1 MAQVM
6 GIKHIRDGVEAQA
19 VLGADM
25 AVIGIIGTA
34 PAANATAFP
43 LSKSVLVRT
52 NDAALRQALGST
64 GTLPDAL
71 AGISAQMKTAAAKTI
86 LVRIDDDEDPAVVI
100 SNILGSEAAGTGM
113 WAFLDAPEELGET
126 PRLII
131 VPGYTSQVEDGVI
144 SIAVTNGGTGYTA
157 DFAVTVTGGSGTGF
171 TGVAHVADGVV
182 QSIEIT
188 NPGTGFATAPT
199 VVLTAGAGTGAAATA
214 SIGEGAN
221 QICVTIP
228 AIAERL
234 KAEFLPEGPT
244 SSRAAALSWLE
255 TLPRSASIIH
265 PLRQDAKVV
274 VNGSTV
280 TKPLSP
286 YIIALYAKRD
296 AEFDGIPS
304 RSIANQSINGIVG
317 VTPKIKL
324 DITSDSS
331 EGMDDIEAHFG
342 IVVRGESGVDGS
354 LSDGGYTFWGTDT
367 LSEDSQ
373 WLFANVVRLRSY
385 VEINQI
391 KAIRFYLGRF
401 NLTVQ
406 TVQAVSNTMETM
418 LSNLRAEG
426 HIIDYRVLFEPD
438 NNSPDELRLGFLD
451 ISFKMEE
458 PAPLRKVTIRSRRYP
473 EALDAMVTNIA
484 IQLGTLTSA

>member
-25 AVIGIIGTA
+25 SVIAIVGTA
-34 PAANATAFP
+34 PLANATVFP
-43 LSKSVLVRT
+43 LNKAVLVRT
-52 NDAALRQALGST
+52 NETSLREALGST
-64 GTLPDAL
+64 GTLADAL
-71 AGISAQMKTAAAKTI
+71 VGISAQITTAAAKTI
-86 LVRIDDDEDPAVVI
+86 LVRIADDEDAAVVI
-100 SNILGSEAAGTGM
+100 ANILGSEASGTGM
-113 WAFLDAPEELGET
+113 WALLDAPEELGET

-131 VPGYTSQVEDGVI
+131 VPGYTSQVEDGVT
-144 SIAVTNGGTGYTA
+144 SIAVTNGGSGYTA

-171 TGVAHVADGVV
+171 TGIAHVADGAV
-182 QSIEIT
+182 QSIEVT
-188 NPGTGFATAPT
+188 NPGTGYATAPT

-214 SIGEGAN
+214 SIGDCAN
-221 QICVTIP
+221 QICVTMP

-234 KAEFLPEGPT
+234 KAQFIPEGPT
-244 SSRAAALSWLE
+244 SSRASALSWLE
-255 TLPRSASIIH
+255 TLPRSSSITH

-274 VNGSTV
+274 VGGSTV

-286 YIIALYAKRD
+286 YIVALYAKRD
-296 AEFDGIPS
+296 AELDGIPS
-304 RSIANQSINGIVG
+304 RSIANQSLNGLVG

-342 IVVRGESGVDGS
+342 IVIRGEAGVDGS

-367 LSEDSQ
+367 LSEDTQ

-391 KAIRFYLGRF
+391 KAIRFYLGRY

-406 TVQAVSNTMETM
+406 TVQAVANTMETM

-426 HIIDYRVLFEPD
+426 HIIDYRVQFEPD

-451 ISFKMEE
+451 ITFKMEE

>member
-25 AVIGIIGTA
+25 SVIAVVGTA
-34 PAANATAFP
+34 PLANIASFP
-43 LSKSVLVRT
+43 LNKAVLVRT
-52 NDAALRQALGST
+52 NDTALRQALGST

-71 AGISAQMKTAAAKTI
+71 AGISAQITTAAAKTI
-86 LVRIDDDEDPAVVI
+86 LVRVADDEDASAVI
-100 SNILGSEAAGTGM
+100 TNILGSEASGTGM
-113 WAFLDAPEELGET
+113 WALLDAPEELGET

-131 VPGYTSQVEDGVI
+131 VPGYTSQVEDGVT
-144 SIAVTNGGTGYTA
+144 SIAVTNGGSGYTA

-171 TGVAHVADGVV
+171 TGVAHVADGAV
-182 QSIEIT
+182 QSIEVT

-214 SIGEGAN
+214 EIGDCAN

-228 AIAERL
+228 AIADRL

-244 SSRAAALSWLE
+244 NSRASALAWME
-255 TLPRSASIIH
+255 TLPRSSAIIH
-265 PLRQDAKVV
+265 PLRQDAKVILA
-274 VNGSTV
+274 GSTV
-280 TKPLSP
+280 LKPLSP

-296 AEFDGIPS
+296 AELDGIPS
-304 RSIANQSINGIVG
+304 RSIANQSINGLVG
-317 VTPKIKL
+317 VSPKIKL

-342 IVVRGESGVDGS
+342 IVVRGEAGVDGS

-373 WLFANVVRLRSY
+373 WQFANVVRLRSY

-391 KAIRFYLGRF
+391 KAIRFYLGRY

-406 TVQAVSNTMETM
+406 TVQAVANTMETM
-418 LSNLRAEG
+418 LSGLRAEG
-426 HIIDYRVLFEPD
+426 HIIDYRVTFEPD

-451 ISFKMEE
+451 ITFKMEE

>member
-25 AVIGIIGTA
+25 SVIAVVGTA
-34 PAANATAFP
+34 PLANATTFP
-43 LSKSVLVRT
+43 LNTPILVRT
-52 NDAALRQALGST
+52 NDTALRQALGST
-64 GTLPDAL
+64 GTIPDAL
-71 AGISAQMKTAAAKTI
+71 TGISAQISDAAAKVVV
-86 LVRIDDDEDPAVVI
+86 VRIEDNVDPDLVI
-100 SNILGSEAAGTGM
+100 ANILGSEALGTGM
-113 WAFLDAPEELGET
+113 WALLDAPEDLGET

-131 VPGYTSQVEDGVI
+131 VPGYTAQTENGVTAI
-144 SIAVTNGGTGYTA
+144 TVSTGGSGYTA
-157 DFAVTVTGGSGTGF
+157 DFAVTATGGSGTGF
-171 TGVAHVADGVV
+171 SGIARVADGAV
-182 QSIEIT
+182 QSIEIL
-188 NPGTGFATAPT
+188 NPGKDFATAPT
-199 VVLTAGAGTGAAATA
+199 LVLTAGDGTGAAATA
-214 SIGEGAN
+214 TIGDCAN
-221 QICVTIP
+221 QICVSMPT
-228 AIAERL
+228 IAERL
-234 KAEFLPEGPT
+234 KAQFIPEGPT
-244 SSRAAALSWLE
+244 TSRALALAWME
-255 TLPRSASIIH
+255 TLPRSASITH
-265 PLRQDAKVV
+265 PLRQDAKVI
-274 VNGSTV
+274 VNGATV

-286 YIIALYAKRD
+286 YIVALYARRD
-296 AEFDGIPS
+296 AELDGIPS
-304 RSIANQSINGIVG
+304 RSIANQSINGLVG

-324 DITSDSS
+324 DITSDAS
-331 EGMDDIEAHFG
+331 EGMSDIEARFG
-342 IVVRGESGVDGS
+342 IVVRGEAGVDGS
-354 LSDGGYTFWGTDT
+354 LSDGGLVFWGTDT
-367 LSEDSQ
+367 LSDDTQ

-406 TVQAVSNTMETM
+406 TVQAVANTMETM

-451 ISFKMEE
+451 ITFKMEE

-484 IQLGTLTSA
+484 IQLGSLTAA